1 MKGSNEGKEKGHNK
15 QAARQCEPNMPPC
28 SSLFIPPN
36 NRRRLLF
43 CRIDKGAAC
52 FLHAASSS
60 HGVDKAVCNLHAGV
74 FYSSPHIPA
83 RIQVILG
90 IPRNGILAVLPAK
103 TVISVSQN
111 SSGFWNGHRI
121 TRTESTGMES
131 MEFFFNSNSKF

>member
-1 MKGSNEGKEKGHNK
+1 MKGSNGGKEEGHNK
-15 QAARQCEPNMPPC
+15 QAAKQCEPNMLPC
-28 SSLFIPPN
+28 SSLFISPN
-36 NRRRLLF
+36 NEGKLLF
-43 CRIDKGAAC
+43 CHIDKGAAC
-52 FLHAASSS
+52 FLHATSPS

-74 FYSSPHIPA
+74 LYSPPRIPA

-90 IPRNGILAVLPAK
+90 ILQNEILAVLLAK

-121 TRTESTGMES
+121 PRTESIGMES